1 MVTNKHFP
9 KLIVVVMAVAVV
21 LCFLAMAF
29 ADELSVLLGGTG
41 VKMEYESKLFNTD
54 EIISV
59 DIEMDEDEWNKMLS
73 SAMTE
78 EYYVCDVVINGKS
91 VKNVAIRPKGN
102 TSLSAIAMDADN
114 NRYSLKLEFDHFVDG
129 QTCYGLDKL
138 ILNNNY
144 ADATNMKEALIY
156 DMFQF
161 IGADASLYNYAKV
174 TVNGEYWG
182 VYLAL
187 EAVEE
192 SFQLRNFG
200 TQDGELYKP
209 DSMEMGGGNSDS
221 SSSSKSSVPDMGNAD
236 ASRFAGKTPPSRPG
250 SSDAGEVTTKAD
262 DTGTTVA
269 ADAETGASQSS
280 SRPSSGASGFDLS
293 NMPDMG
299 SFDPNNMPEMGD
311 FDPNNVPEGFDP
323 NNIPGGGSDTTT
335 EPATETTAP
344 AETTASDDSTKTSE
358 SRSGSSRG
366 GFSRGGGANLNYTD
380 DELDSYSTIWDGAI
394 TGTSKAD
401 QRRVVTALKNISEGT
416 DLETYLD
423 VDNVLKYMAV
433 HVFSVNMDS
442 LSGSMAHNYYLY
454 EYDGQLNLFPWDYN
468 LSLGGMSMGSGGDGT
483 SVVNDAID
491 TPFSGTQFFNA
502 LLENEEYLARYHAYL
517 QQLVDEYVNGGRFE
531 ETYNRI
537 RSQIDALVETDP
549 NAMYTYE
556 QYLNAVE
563 ILYEVVNLRAQ
574 SIDGQLKGTIPST
587 DAGQREDDSALIDA
601 SHIDVSVMG
610 KFNMGGFQNGSPNR
624 RSGRSNS
631 QTTTETTDETA
642 TEPSAAAT
650 TEATTEPTTEPTT
663 EATTAA
669 PETTQPSP
677 PGGAS
682 GFPGGFSPGDPPK
695 GFDPGN
701 MPDMGSFDPG
711 NMPDM
716 GDFDPGNMPDMGGM
730 TPPDAAPETTTE
742 TTTAEPT
749 TEDATEATTEAP
761 QTSEPAPDD
770 ATKESGS
777 SRPSFSGMPDQ
788 SSNETLR
795 SNLILFGVC
804 FVIMIAAL
812 IGVMLYKRRK

>member
-1 MVTNKHFP
+1 MVTNKHFT
-9 KLIVVVMAVAVV
+9 KGIVVVMAVAVV

-41 VKMEYESKLFNTD
+41 VKMEYESRLFNTD

-59 DIEMDEDEWNKMLS
+59 DIEMEEDEWNKMLS
-73 SAMTE
+73 GAMTE

-156 DMFQF
+156 DMYQF

-209 DSMEMGGGNSDS
+209 DSMEMGGGNSS
-221 SSSSKSSVPDMGNAD
+221 SSSRSSMPDMGNVD
-236 ASRFAGKTPPSRPG
+236 FSQFAGKTPPSKG
-250 SSDAGEVTTKAD
+250 SRSDAGETTAQAD
-262 DTGTTVA
+262 DSAGTTAA
-269 ADAETGASQSS
+269 ADAETGASQSG
-280 SRPSSGASGFDLS
+280 RPSSGGSFDPN

-299 SFDPNNMPEMGD
+299 SFDPNN
-311 FDPNNVPEGFDP
+311 
-323 NNIPGGGSDTTT
+323 IPGSGDATTK
-335 EPATETTAP
+335 PATETTAP
-344 AETTASDDSTKTSE
+344 TEAAASDDSTKTSE

-394 TGTSKAD
+394 TGMSNAD
-401 QRRVVTALKNISEGT
+401 RRRVVTALKNISEGT

-502 LLENEEYLARYHAYL
+502 LLEDDEYLARYHAYL
-517 QQLVDEYVNGGRFE
+517 QQLVDEYVNSGRFE

-537 RSQIDALVETDP
+537 RSQIDTLVETDP
-549 NAMYTYE
+549 NAMYTYDE
-556 QYLNAVE
+556 YLNAVE

-574 SIDGQLKGTIPST
+574 SIDGQLNGTIPST

-601 SHIDVSVMG
+601 SHIDISAMG
-610 KFNMGGFQNGSPNR
+610 KFNMGGFSNGSPNR

-631 QTTTETTDETA
+631 RNSTETTDEAT
-642 TEPSAAAT
+642 TEPSTEAAT
-650 TEATTEPTTEPTT
+650 EETTEPTIEPTTEPTT
-663 EATTAA
+663 EVTTAA
-669 PETTQPSP
+669 PETTQPAQ
-677 PGGAS
+677 PGGSS
-682 GFPGGFSPGDPPK
+682 GFPGGFSPGDPPE
-695 GFDPGN
+695 GFDPGNMPDMGSFDPGN

-742 TTTAEPT
+742 ASTAEPT
-749 TEDATEATTEAP
+749 TEDATEAAPEAP
-761 QTSEPAPDD
+761 RTSEPASDD
-770 ATKESGS
+770 TTKESGA
-777 SRPSFSGMPDQ
+777 RPSFSGMPNQ

-795 SNLILFGVC
+795 SNLILFGIC
-804 FVIMIAAL
+804 FVIMLAAL